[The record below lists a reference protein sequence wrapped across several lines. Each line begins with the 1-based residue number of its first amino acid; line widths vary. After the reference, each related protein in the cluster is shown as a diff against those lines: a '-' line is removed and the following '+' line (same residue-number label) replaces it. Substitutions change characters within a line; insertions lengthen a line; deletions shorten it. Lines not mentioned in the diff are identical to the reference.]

1 MMGLVL
7 ILNLLS
13 ELDFFKDL
21 KVSSYFPL
29 YLSFLNSFSL
39 IFEMFPFIFLISTQ
53 FFFLSFFKN
62 NEIQV
67 FKYSGL
73 KNFKII
79 KIISFVT
86 FLMGILIIL
95 IYYNLSQVSKII
107 T

>member
-1 MMGLVL
+1 MKTYIKFIIYIFLKSFLNIFLIMMGLVL

-73 KNFKII
+73 K
-79 KIISFVT
+79 
-86 FLMGILIIL
+86 IL
-95 IYYNLSQVSKII
+95 V
-107 T
+107 